1 MLSDLGKL
9 KSKIGLEIFTVTA
22 IVEFIAIIVV
32 SVFIQLD
39 ANSGTPEIGEM
50 VWLFAKMLIFFAVAG
65 ILSVFGLP
73 HFFRLIKNHL
83 SILGNKNYEE
93 LKKNLKCSELE
104 LADVVSL
111 IKNLNPK
118 PGLIFQKTDR
128 TSYIAA
134 DVFVKKEGS
143 QWITT
148 LNEDNH
154 IKLKL
159 EENSQNLLSNSLE
172 QDLKEK
178 FQEAKSKVGSF
189 FLVSKT
195 MNV

>member
-1 MLSDLGKL
+1 MALFVDDIDPLL
-9 KSKIGLEIFTVTA
+9 FYRKIA
-22 IVEFIAIIVV
+22 
-32 SVFIQLD
+32 
-39 ANSGTPEIGEM
+39 
-50 VWLFAKMLIFFAVAG
+50 
-65 ILSVFGLP
+65 
-73 HFFRLIKNHL
+73 
-83 SILGNKNYEE
+83 
-93 LKKNLKCSELE
+93 E
-104 LADVVSL
+104 LA

-178 FQEAKSKVGSF
+178 FQEAKWLIKNLECHLLILRKVFLKNKSKYF
-189 FLVSKT
+189 NKFYILYFIVSNKI
-195 MNV
+195 